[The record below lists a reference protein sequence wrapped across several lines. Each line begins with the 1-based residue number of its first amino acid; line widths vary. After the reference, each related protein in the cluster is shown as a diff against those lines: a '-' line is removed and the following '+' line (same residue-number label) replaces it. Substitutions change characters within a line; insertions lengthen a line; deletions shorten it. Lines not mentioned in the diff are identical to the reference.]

1 MIQVKLAKHK
11 GYCFGVKRAIEMVE
25 KALEEGPYPIWTL
38 GPIIHNPVVV
48 AELTKKGVRI
58 AGNIS
63 QVDSGTLILRT
74 HGTTLEE
81 RQNIPPTVHLIDATC
96 PFVARAQ
103 KEARRHAAEGKKV
116 LIVGDKDHP
125 EVRGILSHAGPYAIC
140 IRDAS
145 ELDAISG
152 EDLGSNVGLVAQT
165 TSKKADVEQVI
176 KKLKKKGIS
185 VDLSNT
191 ICTATEERQQ
201 ATRELAEECDLV
213 LVVGGRTSANTR
225 QLLRIAEQCGAEA
238 YLVESAED
246 VLPQW
251 LAGKRIVGVT
261 AGASTPDR
269 VIKEVVGKVEELEK
283 TNLEQGTEEVQE
295 EHRQEQENVVE
306 PEASEQT
313 SSEEPQEGPAESAA
327 AEEKTPEQLYAETF
341 KTLREGEIVKGK
353 VVSVDEN
360 GALVDVGHKSE
371 GFIPAHEFQ
380 RRGVLA
386 PEKVAPGDEIMVYV
400 LGVDSEEGGLRL
412 SKRKADEEIAWKRLE
427 QAYLEQDIVE
437 APVAQEVKGGLVVDV
452 GVRGFVPA
460 SQVERGYV
468 ADLSKYVGQ
477 TLRMRV
483 LELDRSKNR
492 VILSQRVV
500 LEEEHERLCR
510 ETWETIAEG
519 QIRKGIV
526 KGITD
531 FGVFVDLGGVD
542 GLLHISELSWA
553 RVNHPSEVVS
563 EGQELEVKV
572 LKVDRERGRISLG
585 RKQVLPDPWGD
596 VEQKYPVGAVI
607 KGEVTRTAPFG
618 AFVQLEPGVEGLV
631 HISEISHQHIAKPE
645 DVVNSGD
652 VVMVKVL
659 RTRPEER
666 KISLSIKQAD
676 QILLESGASEEAEDK
691 VEAAVVIDEPTPEA
705 EAGEAY
711 AEVGEPA
718 EAEAQV
724 REAEAEAEAICE
736 AVETEEPA
744 AEAETEETAQEP
756 VEAEECVE
764 PAGEAEQAQQPAKA
778 PAEAEE
784 PAEADAQEPA
794 EDSEPDKQADEPAE
808 IQAPEE
814 DAGQTDAPQEFA
826 ENQEQAVEPAE
837 PEAD

>member
-1 MIQVKLAKHK
+1 MIQIRLAKHK

-38 GPIIHNPVVV
+38 GPVIHNPVVV
-48 AELTKKGVRI
+48 DELTKRGVRI
-58 AGNIS
+58 ANDIS

-81 RQNIPPTVHLIDATC
+81 RQKIPPTVRFIDATC

-103 KEARRHAAEGKKV
+103 KEAAGHAAAGRTV

-125 EVRGILSHAGPYAIC
+125 EVKGILSHAGPDALC
-140 IRDAS
+140 VRKAS
-145 ELDAISG
+145 EIDGIPF
-152 EDLGSNVGLVAQT
+152 EDIGVNVGLVAQT
-165 TSKKADVEQVI
+165 TSKKEDVEQVI

-185 VDLSNT
+185 VDLANT

-201 ATRELAEECDLV
+201 ATRELAKECDLV

-225 QLLRIAEQCGAEA
+225 QLLRIAKECSAEA

-246 VLPQW
+246 VLPEW
-251 LAGKRIVGVT
+251 FKGKHIVGVT

-283 TNLEQGTEEVQE
+283 ANLEQEPEEVQE
-295 EHRQEQENVVE
+295 ENRQEQVDVQQ
-306 PEASEQT
+306 PEAQEQVASEEAQADPQEDP
-313 SSEEPQEGPAESAA
+313 SEEPSE
-327 AEEKTPEQLYAETF
+327 EEKTPEQLYDETF
-341 KTLREGEIVKGK
+341 KTLREGDIVKGK
-353 VVSVDEN
+353 VMSVDEN
-360 GALVDVGHKSE
+360 GALVDVGYKSE
-371 GFIPAHEFQ
+371 GLVPAHEFQ
-380 RRGVLA
+380 RRGALA

-400 LGVDSEEGGLRL
+400 LSVDSNEGGLRL
-412 SKRKADEEIAWKRLE
+412 SKRKADEEIAWKKLE
-427 QAYLEQDIVE
+427 QAYLEQDVVE

-468 ADLSKYVGQ
+468 NDLSKYVGQ
-477 TLRMRV
+477 TLRMKV

-500 LEEEHERLCR
+500 LEEEHERLCK

-519 QIRKGIV
+519 QVRTGIV

-542 GLLHISELSWA
+542 GLLHISELSWG
-553 RVNHPSEVVS
+553 RVNHPSEVVR

-585 RKQVLPDPWGD
+585 RKQVLPDPWD
-596 VEQKYPVGAVI
+596 NVEEKYPVGAVI

-618 AFVQLEPGVEGLV
+618 AFVQVELGVEGLV
-631 HISEISHQHIAKPE
+631 HISEISQQHIAKPE

-652 VVMVKVL
+652 TVMVKVL

-666 KISLSIKQAD
+666 KISLSIRQAD
-676 QILLESGASEEAEDK
+676 QILLEGGSSRDDVESQA
-691 VEAAVVIDEPTPEA
+691 EAAVELPEEEPQEEVLEVVEPAPES
-705 EAGEAY
+705 EA
-711 AEVGEPA
+711 VEPA
-718 EAEAQV
+718 EEAGAE
-724 REAEAEAEAICE
+724 EAVCE
-736 AVETEEPA
+736 AVEFEEAAEEAEGPAETAEPA
-744 AEAETEETAQEP
+744 EDRAEEAVCEVVETEAAVAEA
-756 VEAEECVE
+756 
-764 PAGEAEQAQQPAKA
+764 
-778 PAEAEE
+778 AEE
-784 PAEADAQEPA
+784 PAEAGEAAAEPA
-794 EDSEPDKQADEPAE
+794 EAIEPAE
-808 IQAPEE
+808 GAPEE
-814 DAGQTDAPQEFA
+814 TVEKQETP
-826 ENQEQAVEPAE
+826 EEPAE
-837 PEAD
+837 PEELD